1 MCDSVGLDAIAS
13 HASNEVDAWDAR
25 ARRLSTPCGD
35 GRMIW
40 RCWGAGRPIA
50 LLHGGAG
57 SWRHWI
63 RNIPVLAAQFRVLAP
78 DLPGLGESASPP
90 EPWSPSV
97 SAAIVAEGLD
107 QILDPRERINL
118 VGFSAGS
125 LVAGAV
131 AERLGQR
138 CRMLVLVGAS
148 GLGARRAPIVLEKM
162 RGKTGEERRTAH
174 RDNLARLMIAEPRH
188 IDEQAIAIQEWNT
201 VHARVNSVG
210 FAESGVLRDSLAH
223 GRGRLGAVWGA
234 EDAVARGS
242 LMERAAALRAIRPDV
257 EIHFIPSAGH
267 WVAYEAATAF
277 NAILVA
283 MLDGDAK
290 SWEGHAHGS

>member
-1 MCDSVGLDAIAS
+1 MDAIAS
-13 HASNEVDAWDAR
+13 GALSEVDAWDAR
-25 ARRLSTPCGD
+25 ARRFSTPCGE
-35 GRMIW
+35 GHMIW
-40 RCWGAGRPIA
+40 RCWGAGRPVA

-63 RNIPVLAAQFRVLAP
+63 RNIPVLASRFRVLAP
-78 DLPGLGESASPP
+78 DLPGLGESASLP
-90 EPWSPSV
+90 EPWSPGA
-97 SAAIVAEGLD
+97 SAAIVAEGLG
-107 QILDPRERINL
+107 QILDSREQVDL

-131 AERLGQR
+131 AEQLGQQ

-148 GLGARRAPIVLEKM
+148 GLGVRRAPVALEKI
-162 RGKTGEERRTAH
+162 RGKTGERRRIAH
-174 RDNLARLMIAEPRH
+174 HHNLAQLMIADPRH

-210 FAESGVLRDSLAH
+210 FAESGVLRDSLPNL
-223 GRGRLGAVWGA
+223 RGRLGAVWGA

-242 LMERAAALRAIRPDV
+242 LTERLAALRALRPDV
-257 EIHFIPSAGH
+257 EIHIIPSAGH

-283 MLDGDAK
+283 MLDGDAN
-290 SWEGHAHGS
+290 SSEGDAHGS